1 MSCEVL
7 IHNTAHTLWTCD
19 HIIFAFI
26 SSSNLPIVCIAY
38 TIIGTCVSC
47 DSARLLAACW
57 MHMQFLLM
65 LWNAAVVSDW
75 NIELIS
81 ACISTQSIH
90 TWMRLCVHIPTSHV
104 TRSYKSCDSVI
115 QVMWL
120 VRVCIT
126 YSANC
131 TCRQKST
138 ENANPKV
145 LTVKVRV
152 TYSTSKIQLI
162 KTSKHLRCDFVSTVV
177 VTVWHG
183 VVTSTQ
189 CVITCTARGHTGLSH
204 EHVIKARWGKVVRVG
219 PAGRRHKKGLK
230 KCTQVKVT

>member
-1 MSCEVL
+1 MRVLWLSPPASCMLNAHAILVNVMKCCCGQWLEYRINISLHIHTVHTHMDEVMC
-7 IHNTAHTLWTCD
+7 TY
-19 HIIFAFI
+19 
-26 SSSNLPIVCIAY
+26 SY
-38 TIIGTCVSC
+38 KSC
-47 DSARLLAACW
+47 DSFIQVMWL
-57 MHMQFLLM
+57 
-65 LWNAAVVSDW
+65 
-75 NIELIS
+75 
-81 ACISTQSIH
+81 
-90 TWMRLCVHIPTSHV
+90 VHTSHV